1 MKTLP
6 FRTRIAL
13 DTKARTTVVTG
24 LNERLAEATDLQLQ
38 AKHAHWNVRSPSFTT
53 LHALFDA
60 VHTVAET
67 AADTMAERIA
77 QLGGFAQGTLAEV
90 AKASELPAMP
100 PEETDATAYLEQL
113 ATALALFANNVRTG
127 IDEALEVNDQVTAN
141 LLADLGMTLDKHLW
155 MVDAHLQGGK

>member
-13 DTKARTTVVTG
+13 DTKARSTVVTC

-60 VHTVAET
+60 VHSVAEN
-67 AADTMAERIA
+67 AADTVAERIA
-77 QLGGFAQGTLAEV
+77 QLGGFAQGTVAQV

-100 PEETDATAYLEQL
+100 ETTEAQEFLEQL

-141 LLADLGMTLDKHLW
+141 LLADLGMALDKQLW
-155 MVDAHLQGGK
+155 MVDAHLPGGK